1 MKKIIK
7 WTLISLTALIIL
19 IAALSLYIYLTVD
32 KEWVEDK
39 LEAPLDRKVTI
50 EDIRFSPFTVSAGL
64 YVQNVAVSERMGKNQ
79 INQLSSI
86 PKDKLFLQLESGRLH
101 FKLLPLIFRRFDIRE
116 IALIDP
122 EIYIVRYSDGTFN
135 FSDLFFSESDKKAE
149 SKKTEAVL
157 NIGSVIIN
165 DGHGQFIDRIS
176 GNSYEIIDFDL
187 SGEEKNAGLTISSD
201 FNLKALQLP
210 GLSFARDLNVDLEI
224 DGQFEKLFF
233 QGSSDLPP
241 FQFMIHTPQGRLEGF
256 RIFEKIKQ
264 IPVLVN
270 YFGNLDFLGENL
282 EWQGGKLKISQE
294 KGNIEFSDGEIRIED
309 YKCTYNGSFQRSG
322 RMQIT
327 AVLNFPKQMSEQLK
341 NIIQTN
347 LNEVLNEKLRKQIS
361 INDVAREL
369 VKPLTTEEGNIQL
382 IFNISGTPADPTVN
396 LTDPDIPD
404 FGQALIN
411 LIGSEARSSIKGIV
425 ESLSDRIS
433 KELLKKKK

>member
-7 WTLISLTALIIL
+7 WILIGFAALIIL

-39 LEAPLDRKVTI
+39 LEASLSRKVTI
-50 EDIRFSPFTVSAGL
+50 EDIRFSPFTVTAGL
-64 YVQNVAVSERMGKNQ
+64 YVNNIAVSERMGKTK
-79 INQLSSI
+79 INQLSSV
-86 PKDKLFLQLESGRLH
+86 PTDKLFLQLESGRLH
-101 FKLLPLIFRRFDIRE
+101 FKLLPLISRRFDIRE
-116 IALIDP
+116 VALINP
-122 EIYIVRYSDGTFN
+122 EIYIVRYSNGTFN
-135 FSDLFFSESDKKAE
+135 FSDLFPSESGKKE
-149 SKKTEAVL
+149 EIKKSGADL

-176 GNSYEIIDFDL
+176 GNTYEIINFNL
-187 SGEEKNAGLTISSD
+187 SGEEKNAGLTISSE
-201 FNLKALQLP
+201 FKLKALQLP
-210 GLSFARDLNVDLEI
+210 GLSFAQALNIDFEI
-224 DGQFEKLFF
+224 DGQFENLFF
-233 QGSSDLPP
+233 QESSNLPP
-241 FQFMIHTPQGRLEGF
+241 FQFMIHTPQGRLDGF

-282 EWQGGKLKISQE
+282 EWQGGKLNISQE
-294 KGNIEFSDGEIRIED
+294 KGTIEFSDGEIRIED
-309 YKCTYNGSFQRSG
+309 YRCTYNGSFQRSG
-322 RMQIT
+322 RMQVA

-341 NIIQTN
+341 NIIQNN
-347 LNEVLNEKLRKQIS
+347 LNDILNEKLRKQIS
-361 INDVAREL
+361 LSDVAMEL

-382 IFNISGTPADPTVN
+382 TFNISGTPANPTVN